1 MDFLATPVKANLSSA
16 GDVFSQV
23 PWVLAPILTFPPS
36 PCSEALLLQ
45 FLEHSSTI
53 HHTQVLQEP
62 PTEREL
68 LSQCLEASCGKYYP
82 TFLSVGS
89 LVALKSSEAQRR
101 FPLPR
106 LAHPAFHNV
115 LTAPHHGFNVCLS
128 QSMCPVAGIR
138 FILPFTDAESSHL
151 LKPTGYK
158 IDRTCRFISSRTLV
172 SSEVRLLLQYSLWCC
187 FITNMISSVNMLST
201 AICITEFFFQLS
213 ISLPTA
219 PHHQALS
226 TKQHSKNWSLKSLG
240 THQA

>member
-1 MDFLATPVKANLSSA
+1 MKNVSSILQKILNGLFGHPSNSKSELSWRCLFPGPLSPRSHPNL
-16 GDVFSQV
+16 
-23 PWVLAPILTFPPS
+23 PPS

-101 FPLPR
+101 FTLPR

-158 IDRTCRFISSRTLV
+158 IDRTCRFISSRMLV
-172 SSEVRLLLQYSLWCC
+172 SSRVRLLLQYSL
-187 FITNMISSVNMLST
+187 
-201 AICITEFFFQLS
+201 
-213 ISLPTA
+213 
-219 PHHQALS
+219 
-226 TKQHSKNWSLKSLG
+226 
-240 THQA
+240 